1 MADEDD
7 FLSPMEFAEEPATQ
21 DQAPEPETT
30 PEPVATQ
37 PEAAPK
43 VEQHVPLAALQEA
56 RTENRTLKQRL
67 EQIEAMIV
75 QQAQQAPKPA
85 LPDMYADPEAYQTA
99 LLQQVNSRIS
109 NTEAEIS
116 ERFAR
121 SAHGDA
127 TIDAAFE
134 AAKAKGVI
142 DQFRGKRD
150 PWGEL
155 AKWHKAE
162 SALAE
167 IGDDPAAYAARIREK
182 VTQEVMA
189 QMAAQSVKPLAA
201 APSLAGQPNLG
212 TRAPQ
217 WSGPTPLDEILR

>member
-7 FLSPMEFAEEPATQ
+7 FLSPMEFVDEPATQ
-21 DQAPEPETT
+21 DPEPAPEAT

-37 PEAAPK
+37 PEPK
-43 VEQHVPLAALQEA
+43 PEQQVPLAALQEA
-56 RTENRTLKQRL
+56 RAESRTLKQRL
-67 EQIEAMIV
+67 EQIEAMLT

-85 LPDMYADPEAYQTA
+85 LPDMYADPEAYQAA

-109 NTEAEIS
+109 NAEADIS
-116 ERFAR
+116 ERLAR
-121 SAHGDA
+121 SALGDA
-127 TIDAAFE
+127 AIDAAFE

-167 IGDDPAAYAARIREK
+167 IGDDPAAYAARVREK
-182 VTQEVMA
+182 MKQEVMA
-189 QMAAQSVKPLAA
+189 EMVAQSVKPLAA